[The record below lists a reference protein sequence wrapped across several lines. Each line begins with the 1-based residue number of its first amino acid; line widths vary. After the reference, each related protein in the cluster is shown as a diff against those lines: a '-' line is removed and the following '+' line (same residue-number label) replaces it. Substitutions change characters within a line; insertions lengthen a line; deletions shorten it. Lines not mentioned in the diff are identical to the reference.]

1 MPQMIFRITTL
12 LDFNVQFST
21 KIISHMKK
29 QENMIYSIE
38 KKINQ
43 WKPSLRA
50 MVGLLDK
57 GFKNLYLK
65 DAQRPKDMGKV
76 KAVMYEQNGNIS
88 KR

>member
-38 KKINQ
+38 KKN
-43 WKPSLRA
+43 KPVEAIHEKA

-57 GFKNLYLK
+57 GFKTTTLKMLK
-65 DAQRPKDMGKV
+65 DLKAWV
-76 KAVMYEQNGNIS
+76 KSRQ
-88 KR
+88 